1 MFILNSFL
9 EHKLVVVIIALVV
22 IINVACILYL
32 VIRER
37 KKDREEIE
45 DIVSSLSKA
54 KPREVEIKA
63 PELEE
68 KKKEEPKSMAAL
80 EIEKV
85 LEKMQKDLEATPQ
98 EVVNNFEREQEENSI
113 ISYKEL
119 VSSLKKETPVKE
131 QIKETLIQDIEEE
144 VESVNDEVDVIDID
158 DEISVKKIEPVLEE
172 EEYKEAEEVEV
183 KENKKIY
190 KKKFKNTDFI
200 SPIFGK
206 VETSKQEYPTVPQF
220 SREERLEEILDEV
233 PLKMTRSNK
242 NNLEETL
249 DVEPLQ
255 EEIRKNDEF
264 LKTLKNFRNN
274 L

>member
-37 KKDREEIE
+37 KKDREEID
-45 DIVSSLSKA
+45 DIVSSLANA
-54 KPREVEIKA
+54 KPREIEIPK
-63 PELEE
+63 PTLEKEE
-68 KKKEEPKSMAAL
+68 KPQSKAAL

-85 LEKMQKDLEATPQ
+85 LEKMQKDLEATPE
-98 EVVNNFEREQEENSI
+98 EVVNTFEKEQEEKSI
-113 ISYKEL
+113 ISYQEL
-119 VSSLKKETPVKE
+119 VSSLKKEEPVKE
-131 QIKETLIQDIEEE
+131 KIVETLKQDIIEEKTT
-144 VESVNDEVDVIDID
+144 SDDIDVIDIE
-158 DEISVKKIEPVLEE
+158 DEIVVKKVEPAQIIEE
-172 EEYKEAEEVEV
+172 EKEKPKEV
-183 KENKKIY
+183 Y

-206 VETSKQEYPTVPQF
+206 LDSTKQEYPTVPQF
-220 SREERLEEILDEV
+220 TREEKLEELFEEV
-233 PLKMTRSNK
+233 PIKMTRTLK
-242 NNLEETL
+242 NSLEETL
-249 DVEPLQ
+249 DIEPLQ

-264 LKTLKNFRNN
+264 LRSLKNFRSN